1 MTPSPVGTL
10 SASQTITLSP
20 CSAVPFLSHRQTPHP
35 HTASYI
41 HRHPH
46 MHSHTDTHAQSLQEH
61 RHRKHRDPGAVL
73 THQAH
78 GVCGNSPESQ
88 LGSVAGPFTHG
99 EPVGLLETPRE
110 QGRQQRGLSLTQL
123 GPDQASLLCKIC
135 RYYQWTSHR
144 RGTSVHSQR
153 GYFLVK
159 NTKTAAPQLHTPFPS
174 SRRPLPCC
182 GPRTEGQLLP

>member
-1 MTPSPVGTL
+1 MGTL
-10 SASQTITLSP
+10 SASQTNTLSP
-20 CSAVPFLSHRQTPHP
+20 CSTVPFFSHRQTPHP

-46 MHSHTDTHAQSLQEH
+46 MHPHTHTHTHTHTQAQSLQEH

-88 LGSVAGPFTHG
+88 LSSVAGPFTHG

-110 QGRQQRGLSLTQL
+110 QGRQRRELSLTQL

-135 RYYQWTSHR
+135 RYDQCSPHR
-144 RGTSVHSQR
+144 RGTSIHSQR
-153 GYFLVK
+153 GSFLVK
-159 NTKTAAPQLHTPFPS
+159 NTEVRLQNSRHLSFTTDPGQRAS
-174 SRRPLPCC
+174 SYPDHP
-182 GPRTEGQLLP
+182 PWY